1 MNITKSN
8 SMKLGYAG
16 GGGESEGQT
25 FVVHKDT
32 NGYGLTLFG
41 YRPVFV
47 QTVKA
52 KGAADRAGIK
62 ERDIIL
68 QVNGINVTESSH
80 DEVVD
85 IIKGDKYVALTIS
98 RMKNESHSQL
108 SSCSTSSTTLPHYV
122 PSSILSH
129 SNTSIVTAPQ
139 PPNSEAVRILTDE
152 KYHTI
157 QLMAEQERRNV
168 DGLRQNLVT
177 LQPESDE
184 SLKKQEELELAL
196 RRLIKLEEQLEQM
209 REKVQTPNRT
219 VPRPSSSS
227 DIPPPLPARNKN
239 MTSPSLSS
247 SSSVPPPPT
256 LPPRQ
261 VRTLP
266 PLPPPIKPSTSFN
279 FSRIESQQHPPCKSP
294 TMSNLSDPPDSP
306 RYETPPGTPPP
317 PYALKGFSTTEKSP
331 GGTTHFQL
339 TQESILKSP
348 FNLSDH
354 FNTGAE
360 ILNMED
366 DDDDD
371 DELSDHDSSRR
382 PAHHKSITTLD
393 EKVSDVDGPFNNLR
407 DLLCHHAHLSVF
419 LNFVISI
426 SDPAPLLFYLIT
438 DSYKQGSLKEMQRW
452 AYEIHSSFLVP
463 GAPLPINKIEN
474 NTVNVID
481 RALQEEF
488 EKEEILRRLFWK
500 VRLKCRKDI
509 KYQLLSFCEK
519 KDNGLGGIFGH
530 SELELRQCIDN
541 RNRELQVIDNLM
553 IPLLDSLTEDLDNA
567 TERSFTIASSLAT
580 ILSKTFV
587 TRNPTALSL
596 IEKCPT
602 FVSKEKKS
610 NKLFGR
616 NKKSLQVQGH
626 NFELKQYYEVTYCN
640 QSQIMIWGIGPQ
652 GYRCSN
658 CGFDVYRKYV
668 QHVEETCVATG
679 PSSRRKTRGGVFSR
693 ILSDRDLSAAVH
705 PWKSTTQSPNTT
717 KEIIPSSSICN
728 DDFLDDPNSTLLSVS
743 SALLFDQTG
752 GLESSKSN
760 AAALPPSSG
769 NSTTANTEGKGGSLH
784 DLRSRDSKMD
794 EARGHSREQI
804 GKKVG
809 RAQSCKLEK
818 EQPKSRASNRERRK
832 HSDPNIPRQTS
843 SDVEGGGGVG
853 VGGGG
858 SSGANPSQAAIS
870 NQPSGSSSTSSLS
883 ARSSLDSPAGSL
895 QEMVSSSNPNS
906 NLSTSSRGGGSN
918 NGSGGGVP
926 PLHPRLFHLQTPQLL
941 LVITTHSIHLF
952 GTLIL
957 KQNQILPIGVFP

>member
-209 REKVQTPNRT
+209 REK
-219 VPRPSSSS
+219 
-227 DIPPPLPARNKN
+227 
-239 MTSPSLSS
+239 
-247 SSSVPPPPT
+247 
-256 LPPRQ
+256 
-261 VRTLP
+261 
-266 PLPPPIKPSTSFN
+266 
-279 FSRIESQQHPPCKSP
+279 QQHPPCKSP

-843 SDVEGGGGVG
+843 
-853 VGGGG
+853 
-858 SSGANPSQAAIS
+858 
-870 NQPSGSSSTSSLS
+870 
-883 ARSSLDSPAGSL
+883 RSSLDSPAGSL

>member
-209 REKVQTPNRT
+209 REK
-219 VPRPSSSS
+219 
-227 DIPPPLPARNKN
+227 
-239 MTSPSLSS
+239 
-247 SSSVPPPPT
+247 
-256 LPPRQ
+256 
-261 VRTLP
+261 
-266 PLPPPIKPSTSFN
+266 
-279 FSRIESQQHPPCKSP
+279 QHPPCKSP

-843 SDVEGGGGVG
+843 
-853 VGGGG
+853 
-858 SSGANPSQAAIS
+858 
-870 NQPSGSSSTSSLS
+870 
-883 ARSSLDSPAGSL
+883 RSSLDSPAGSL

>member
-209 REKVQTPNRT
+209 REK
-219 VPRPSSSS
+219 
-227 DIPPPLPARNKN
+227 
-239 MTSPSLSS
+239 
-247 SSSVPPPPT
+247 
-256 LPPRQ
+256 
-261 VRTLP
+261 
-266 PLPPPIKPSTSFN
+266 
-279 FSRIESQQHPPCKSP
+279 QHPPCKSP